1 MLSEDHPLKRNDLLK
16 DIPDNKAFYPCAD
29 DRAKSHLKWAEALR
43 IRVVFGIRE
52 LLRRFWLLLSSKSN
66 EESILFMVYQ
76 PYELTLF
83 LINKSKNYLKT
94 MIKIYHNNM
103 CSKSRAA
110 LNLLKVNNE
119 EIEVQEYLKEAPTKS
134 ELKEIL
140 KMLQMKPLELIRKNE
155 TLFKENYKDKNLT
168 DEEWIEIMLEN
179 PVLIE
184 RPIVVKDGKAAIGR
198 PIEKIIEL
206 LNN

>member
-1 MLSEDHPLKRNDLLK
+1 MNRMPMPVRWDWPWK
-16 DIPDNKAFYPCAD
+16 DIPDNKAFYPCVGA
-29 DRAKSHLKWAEALR
+29 RAKSHLKWVEALR

-52 LLRRFWLLLSSKSN
+52 LLRRFWLLLGSKSI

-83 LINKSKNYLKT
+83 LINTSKNYLKT

-119 EIEVQEYLKEAPTKS
+119 EIEVQEYLKVVPTKS

-155 TLFKENYKDKNLT
+155 TLFKENYKDKNLS
-168 DEEWIEIMLEN
+168 DEEWIDIMLEN

>member
-1 MLSEDHPLKRNDLLK
+1 
-16 DIPDNKAFYPCAD
+16 
-29 DRAKSHLKWAEALR
+29 
-43 IRVVFGIRE
+43 
-52 LLRRFWLLLSSKSN
+52 
-66 EESILFMVYQ
+66 
-76 PYELTLF
+76 
-83 LINKSKNYLKT
+83 

-110 LNLLKVNNE
+110 LNLLKDNNE
-119 EIEVQEYLKEAPTKS
+119 EIEVQEYLKVVPTKS

-155 TLFKENYKDKNLT
+155 TLFKENYKDKNLS
-168 DEEWIEIMLEN
+168 DEEWIDIMLEN

>member
-1 MLSEDHPLKRNDLLK
+1 MK

-52 LLRRFWLLLSSKSN
+52 LLRRFWLLLGSKSN

-83 LINKSKNYLKT
+83 LINTSKNYLKT

-119 EIEVQEYLKEAPTKS
+119 EIEVQEYLKVVPTKS

-155 TLFKENYKDKNLT
+155 TLFKENYKDKNLS
-168 DEEWIEIMLEN
+168 DEEWIDIMLEN

>member
-1 MLSEDHPLKRNDLLK
+1 
-16 DIPDNKAFYPCAD
+16 
-29 DRAKSHLKWAEALR
+29 
-43 IRVVFGIRE
+43 
-52 LLRRFWLLLSSKSN
+52 
-66 EESILFMVYQ
+66 
-76 PYELTLF
+76 
-83 LINKSKNYLKT
+83 

-110 LNLLKVNNE
+110 LNLLKDNNE
-119 EIEVQEYLKEAPTKS
+119 EIEIQEYLKEVPSKV

-155 TLFKENYKDKNLT
+155 TIFKENYKDQNLT
-168 DEEWIEIMLEN
+168 DEEWIDIMLEN

-206 LNN
+206 LKN

>member
-1 MLSEDHPLKRNDLLK
+1 
-16 DIPDNKAFYPCAD
+16 
-29 DRAKSHLKWAEALR
+29 
-43 IRVVFGIRE
+43 
-52 LLRRFWLLLSSKSN
+52 
-66 EESILFMVYQ
+66 
-76 PYELTLF
+76 
-83 LINKSKNYLKT
+83 

-110 LNLLKVNNE
+110 LNLLKDNNE
-119 EIEVQEYLKEAPTKS
+119 EIEVQEYLKVVPTKS

>member
-1 MLSEDHPLKRNDLLK
+1 
-16 DIPDNKAFYPCAD
+16 
-29 DRAKSHLKWAEALR
+29 
-43 IRVVFGIRE
+43 
-52 LLRRFWLLLSSKSN
+52 
-66 EESILFMVYQ
+66 
-76 PYELTLF
+76 
-83 LINKSKNYLKT
+83 

-110 LNLLKVNNE
+110 LNLLKDNNE
-119 EIEVQEYLKEAPTKS
+119 EIEIQEYLKEAPTKS

>member
-1 MLSEDHPLKRNDLLK
+1 
-16 DIPDNKAFYPCAD
+16 
-29 DRAKSHLKWAEALR
+29 
-43 IRVVFGIRE
+43 
-52 LLRRFWLLLSSKSN
+52 
-66 EESILFMVYQ
+66 
-76 PYELTLF
+76 
-83 LINKSKNYLKT
+83 

-110 LNLLKVNNE
+110 LNLLKDNNE
-119 EIEVQEYLKEAPTKS
+119 EIEIQENLKEVPTKS

-155 TLFKENYKDKNLT
+155 TLFKENYKDKNLS
-168 DEEWIEIMLEN
+168 DEEWIDIMLAN

-206 LNN
+206 LKT

>member
-1 MLSEDHPLKRNDLLK
+1 
-16 DIPDNKAFYPCAD
+16 
-29 DRAKSHLKWAEALR
+29 
-43 IRVVFGIRE
+43 
-52 LLRRFWLLLSSKSN
+52 
-66 EESILFMVYQ
+66 
-76 PYELTLF
+76 
-83 LINKSKNYLKT
+83 

-110 LNLLKVNNE
+110 LKLLKDNNE
-119 EIEVQEYLKEAPTKS
+119 EIEIQEYLKEVPSKA

-155 TLFKENYKDKNLT
+155 TIFKENYKDQNLT
-168 DEEWIEIMLEN
+168 DEEWIDIMLEN

-184 RPIVVKDGKAAIGR
+184 RPIVVKYGKAAIGR

-206 LNN
+206 LKN

>member
-1 MLSEDHPLKRNDLLK
+1 
-16 DIPDNKAFYPCAD
+16 
-29 DRAKSHLKWAEALR
+29 
-43 IRVVFGIRE
+43 
-52 LLRRFWLLLSSKSN
+52 
-66 EESILFMVYQ
+66 
-76 PYELTLF
+76 
-83 LINKSKNYLKT
+83 

-110 LNLLKVNNE
+110 LNLLKDNNE
-119 EIEVQEYLKEAPTKS
+119 EIEIQEYLKEVPSKA

-140 KMLQMKPLELIRKNE
+140 KMLQMKPLDLIRKNE
-155 TLFKENYKDKNLT
+155 TIFKENYKDKNLS
-168 DEEWIEIMLEN
+168 DEEWIDIMLEN

-206 LNN
+206 LKN

>member
-1 MLSEDHPLKRNDLLK
+1 
-16 DIPDNKAFYPCAD
+16 
-29 DRAKSHLKWAEALR
+29 
-43 IRVVFGIRE
+43 
-52 LLRRFWLLLSSKSN
+52 
-66 EESILFMVYQ
+66 
-76 PYELTLF
+76 
-83 LINKSKNYLKT
+83 

-119 EIEVQEYLKEAPTKS
+119 EIEVQEYLKVVPTKS

-155 TLFKENYKDKNLT
+155 TLFKENYKDKNLS
-168 DEEWIEIMLEN
+168 DEEWIDIMLEN

>member
-1 MLSEDHPLKRNDLLK
+1 
-16 DIPDNKAFYPCAD
+16 
-29 DRAKSHLKWAEALR
+29 
-43 IRVVFGIRE
+43 
-52 LLRRFWLLLSSKSN
+52 
-66 EESILFMVYQ
+66 
-76 PYELTLF
+76 
-83 LINKSKNYLKT
+83 

-110 LNLLKVNNE
+110 LNLLKDNNE
-119 EIEVQEYLKEAPTKS
+119 EVEIQEYLKEVPTKS

-155 TLFKENYKDKNLT
+155 TLFKENYKDKNLS
-168 DEEWIEIMLEN
+168 DEEWIDIMLEN

-184 RPIVVKDGKAAIGR
+184 RTIVVKDGKAAIGR

>member
-1 MLSEDHPLKRNDLLK
+1 
-16 DIPDNKAFYPCAD
+16 
-29 DRAKSHLKWAEALR
+29 
-43 IRVVFGIRE
+43 
-52 LLRRFWLLLSSKSN
+52 
-66 EESILFMVYQ
+66 MVLNS
-76 PYELTLF
+76 YELTLF
-83 LINKSKNYLKT
+83 LINTSKNYLKT

-110 LNLLKVNNE
+110 LNLLKDNNE
-119 EIEVQEYLKEAPTKS
+119 EVEIQEYLKEVPTKS

-155 TLFKENYKDKNLT
+155 TLFKENYKDKNLS
-168 DEEWIEIMLEN
+168 DEEWIDIMLEN

>member
-1 MLSEDHPLKRNDLLK
+1 
-16 DIPDNKAFYPCAD
+16 
-29 DRAKSHLKWAEALR
+29 
-43 IRVVFGIRE
+43 
-52 LLRRFWLLLSSKSN
+52 
-66 EESILFMVYQ
+66 
-76 PYELTLF
+76 
-83 LINKSKNYLKT
+83 

-110 LNLLKVNNE
+110 LNLLKDNNE
-119 EIEVQEYLKEAPTKS
+119 EIEIQEYLKEVPTKS

-155 TLFKENYKDKNLT
+155 TLFKENYKDKNLS
-168 DEEWIEIMLEN
+168 DEEWIDIMLEN

-184 RPIVVKDGKAAIGR
+184 RPIVIKDGKAAIGR

>member
-1 MLSEDHPLKRNDLLK
+1 
-16 DIPDNKAFYPCAD
+16 
-29 DRAKSHLKWAEALR
+29 
-43 IRVVFGIRE
+43 
-52 LLRRFWLLLSSKSN
+52 
-66 EESILFMVYQ
+66 
-76 PYELTLF
+76 
-83 LINKSKNYLKT
+83 

-119 EIEVQEYLKEAPTKS
+119 EIEVQEYLKVVPTKS

-155 TLFKENYKDKNLT
+155 TLFKENYKDKNLS
-168 DEEWIEIMLEN
+168 DEEWIDIMLAN

>member
-1 MLSEDHPLKRNDLLK
+1 
-16 DIPDNKAFYPCAD
+16 
-29 DRAKSHLKWAEALR
+29 
-43 IRVVFGIRE
+43 
-52 LLRRFWLLLSSKSN
+52 
-66 EESILFMVYQ
+66 
-76 PYELTLF
+76 
-83 LINKSKNYLKT
+83 

-110 LNLLKVNNE
+110 LNLLKDNNE
-119 EIEVQEYLKEAPTKS
+119 EIEIQEYLKEVPSKA

-155 TLFKENYKDKNLT
+155 TIFKENYKDQNLT
-168 DEEWIEIMLEN
+168 DEEWIDIMIEN

-206 LNN
+206 LKN

>member
-1 MLSEDHPLKRNDLLK
+1 
-16 DIPDNKAFYPCAD
+16 
-29 DRAKSHLKWAEALR
+29 
-43 IRVVFGIRE
+43 
-52 LLRRFWLLLSSKSN
+52 
-66 EESILFMVYQ
+66 
-76 PYELTLF
+76 
-83 LINKSKNYLKT
+83 

-110 LNLLKVNNE
+110 LNLLKDNNE
-119 EIEVQEYLKEAPTKS
+119 EIEIQEYLKEVPTKS

-140 KMLQMKPLELIRKNE
+140 KMLQMKPLELMRKTE
-155 TLFKENYKDKNLT
+155 TLFKENYKDKNLS
-168 DEEWIEIMLEN
+168 DEEWIDIMLEN

>member
-1 MLSEDHPLKRNDLLK
+1 
-16 DIPDNKAFYPCAD
+16 
-29 DRAKSHLKWAEALR
+29 
-43 IRVVFGIRE
+43 
-52 LLRRFWLLLSSKSN
+52 
-66 EESILFMVYQ
+66 
-76 PYELTLF
+76 
-83 LINKSKNYLKT
+83 

-110 LNLLKVNNE
+110 LNLLKDNNE
-119 EIEVQEYLKEAPTKS
+119 EIEIQEYLKEVPIKS

-155 TLFKENYKDKNLT
+155 TLFKENYKDKNLS
-168 DEEWIEIMLEN
+168 DEEWIDIMLEN

>member
-1 MLSEDHPLKRNDLLK
+1 
-16 DIPDNKAFYPCAD
+16 
-29 DRAKSHLKWAEALR
+29 
-43 IRVVFGIRE
+43 
-52 LLRRFWLLLSSKSN
+52 
-66 EESILFMVYQ
+66 
-76 PYELTLF
+76 
-83 LINKSKNYLKT
+83 
-94 MIKIYHNNM
+94 M

-119 EIEVQEYLKEAPTKS
+119 EIEVQEYLKVVPTKS

-155 TLFKENYKDKNLT
+155 TLFKENYKDKNLS
-168 DEEWIEIMLEN
+168 DEEWIDIILAN

>member
-1 MLSEDHPLKRNDLLK
+1 
-16 DIPDNKAFYPCAD
+16 
-29 DRAKSHLKWAEALR
+29 
-43 IRVVFGIRE
+43 
-52 LLRRFWLLLSSKSN
+52 
-66 EESILFMVYQ
+66 
-76 PYELTLF
+76 
-83 LINKSKNYLKT
+83 
-94 MIKIYHNNM
+94 M

-110 LNLLKVNNE
+110 LNLLKDNNE
-119 EIEVQEYLKEAPTKS
+119 EIEIQEYLKEVPSKA

-155 TLFKENYKDKNLT
+155 TIFKENYKDQNLT
-168 DEEWIEIMLEN
+168 DEEWIDIMIEN

-206 LNN
+206 LKN

>member
-1 MLSEDHPLKRNDLLK
+1 
-16 DIPDNKAFYPCAD
+16 
-29 DRAKSHLKWAEALR
+29 
-43 IRVVFGIRE
+43 
-52 LLRRFWLLLSSKSN
+52 
-66 EESILFMVYQ
+66 
-76 PYELTLF
+76 
-83 LINKSKNYLKT
+83 

-110 LNLLKVNNE
+110 LNLLKDNNE
-119 EIEVQEYLKEAPTKS
+119 EIEVQEYLKVVPTKS

-155 TLFKENYKDKNLT
+155 TLFKENYKGKNLS
-168 DEEWIEIMLEN
+168 DEEWIDIMLEN